1 MSVLHNR
8 NHPQTADAHD
18 EPQGLALVAA
28 DRRADGE
35 VRKIAIERR
44 RVIIERRVAG
54 IAMRIGVAASAYRGV
69 ALSLDTT
76 RSGATFYRVSLVHRD
91 PDLGVELYT
100 ARHDHEVVAEWR
112 AWASYFALPKLIERA
127 PGRFETAEAQLG
139 AVAIGQGPR
148 LRRRGA
154 ALSKRRPRIR
164 WRRCVP
170 PRRQPSLVKKER
182 EIIATE

>member
-8 NHPQTADAHD
+8 NCPQTADPHD
-18 EPQGLALVAA
+18 EPRALALVAA

-35 VRKIAIERR
+35 VRKVAIERR
-44 RVIIERRVAG
+44 RVTIERRVAG

-112 AWASYFALPKLIERA
+112 AWAGYFALPKLIERE
-127 PGRFETAEAQLG
+127 PGRFETAEARLG
-139 AVAIGQGPR
+139 AVAVGHGPK

-164 WRRCVP
+164 WRRRVP
-170 PRRQPSLVKKER
+170 PRRPPSIVKNER
-182 EIIATE
+182 EIIGTE